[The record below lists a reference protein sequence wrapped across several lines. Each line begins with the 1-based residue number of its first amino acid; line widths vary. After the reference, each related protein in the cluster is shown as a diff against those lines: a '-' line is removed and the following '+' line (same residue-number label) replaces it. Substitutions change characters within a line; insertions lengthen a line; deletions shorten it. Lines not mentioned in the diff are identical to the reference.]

1 MYKKGTIVL
10 VPFPFTD
17 LSGSKVR
24 PAIIISAPLKGD
36 DVVVL
41 FLSSQKG
48 RFEIYDVALPATVQN
63 RLKADSRVKCAKIAT
78 LDKKIILGELG
89 VVEIDAQ
96 KKIDAKLKKLLLL

>member
-1 MYKKGTIVL
+1 MYKKWTIVL

-24 PAIIISAPLKGD
+24 PAILISHNIKGD

-48 RFEIYDVALPATVQN
+48 NIEPYDVTLHPTEEN
-63 RLKADSRVKCAKIAT
+63 GLKAASRVKCAKVAT

-89 VVEIDAQ
+89 RVDAAYQGAIDARLR
-96 KKIDAKLKKLLLL
+96 KVFLL